1 MVMNLTVLIATNV
14 VVAAIGLVVGYLIGN
29 DKEDDAEGAKVVN
42 IVTEG
47 QVEEALRE
55 LLPKRTSK
63 KTIKKIIDYI
73 NDEII
78 EKGVIIGYLWTGID
92 ENDE

>member
-1 MVMNLTVLIATNV
+1 MVMNLTVLIATSV
-14 VVAAIGLVVGYLIGN
+14 VGAAIGLVVGYLIGN
-29 DKEDDAEGAKVVN
+29 DKEDEAKGAKVVN
-42 IVTEG
+42 VVTEE
-47 QVEEALRE
+47 QVEGALKE
-55 LLPKRTSK
+55 FLPKRTSK